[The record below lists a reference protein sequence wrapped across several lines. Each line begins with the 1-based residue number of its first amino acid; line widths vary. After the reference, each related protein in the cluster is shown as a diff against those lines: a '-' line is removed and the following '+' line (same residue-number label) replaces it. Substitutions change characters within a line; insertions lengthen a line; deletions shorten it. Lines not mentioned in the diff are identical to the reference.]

1 MLATF
6 TKFVFEPVDVL
17 YFVPSKPDGY
27 RCLYDFG
34 LLTKRLD
41 NLIMAKSLMK
51 RSHAIFFDIK
61 ISVPCI
67 NTALVAK
74 FVVKSLDF

>member
-41 NLIMAKSLMK
+41 NLITAKSLMK
-51 RSHAIFFDIK
+51 RSHAIFFRYPNLCTLYK
-61 ISVPCI
+61 HSV
-67 NTALVAK
+67 
-74 FVVKSLDF
+74 SG